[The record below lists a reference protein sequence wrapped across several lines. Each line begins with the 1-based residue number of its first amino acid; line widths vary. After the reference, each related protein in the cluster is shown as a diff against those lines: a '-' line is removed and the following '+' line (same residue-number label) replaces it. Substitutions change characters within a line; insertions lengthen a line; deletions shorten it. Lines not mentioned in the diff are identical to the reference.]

1 MNAKKIFGVITITAM
16 VVGLIVL
23 FFMNFKEF
31 KPCDVIG
38 CMNDDDG
45 NDEDDEF
52 SLDY

>member
-16 VVGLIVL
+16 VGGLIAL
-23 FFMNFKEF
+23 FFINLKEF
-31 KPCDVIG
+31 KPCDAIG
-38 CMNDDDG
+38 CKDDDG